1 MATKTS
7 TMTTHV
13 MTLRFPVKLAR
24 QIERAARADD
34 LSVNQWMKRAAADR
48 LDAIATFD
56 RELAR
61 EKAMEEAK

>member
-48 LDAIATFD
+48 LDAITTFD

>member
-13 MTLRFPVKLAR
+13 MTLRIPVKLAR

-48 LDAIATFD
+48 LDAITTFD

>member
-48 LDAIATFD
+48 LAARADD
-56 RELAR
+56 LELER
-61 EKAMEEAK
+61 EKMEEAK